1 MVIKRKACGGFRKS
15 KSLNVDLGEKLR
27 WYFVKGGAWAIF
39 NKLTGKYKSLIVSIN
54 KEVLC
59 VRLGFVTFD
68 KVNFLKI
75 MLKIFYHATF
85 YDRDHTLFEIKIERF

>member
-1 MVIKRKACGGFRKS
+1 M
-15 KSLNVDLGEKLR
+15 
-27 WYFVKGGAWAIF
+27 
-39 NKLTGKYKSLIVSIN
+39 SIN

-75 MLKIFYHATF
+75 MLRIFYHATF